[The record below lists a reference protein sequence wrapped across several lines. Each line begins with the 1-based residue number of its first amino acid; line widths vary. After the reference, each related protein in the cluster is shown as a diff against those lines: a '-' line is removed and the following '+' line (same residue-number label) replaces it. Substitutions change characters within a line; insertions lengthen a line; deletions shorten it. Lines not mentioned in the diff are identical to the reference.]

1 MAEAFLDFN
10 LLEPIAVLI
19 WANTGNSHMAE
30 KLAIIKLA
38 ADLWKKFNGVEAM
51 DALRAE
57 TVASIS
63 KYIEEHPRDSQ
74 EQLLSEIKRQILDFA
89 SKVES
94 M

>member
-74 EQLLSEIKRQILDFA
+74 EQLLNEIKRQILDFA